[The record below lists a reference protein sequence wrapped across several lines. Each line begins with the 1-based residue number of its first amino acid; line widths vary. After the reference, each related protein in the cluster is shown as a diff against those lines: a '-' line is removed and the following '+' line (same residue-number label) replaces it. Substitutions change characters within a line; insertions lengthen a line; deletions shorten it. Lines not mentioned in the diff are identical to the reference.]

1 MSSYAAGTKLTE
13 LSLTDEPALDVTPPV
28 ATEAPAIAPVDRVPA
43 IAPVDR
49 APAISPVDP
58 GIHRSSH
65 STVVKA
71 ALLRLADEPAEA
83 VEIQSVE
90 AGDRLREGKAT
101 RDRDSKSNDEYVAEA
116 VREFEAGTLDQP
128 LWAKAVELAGN
139 DAEAAKPAYLRA
151 RATALRVAKRKKRAE
166 DQARRARELAEEE
179 KAWGG
184 APVRSVSHRRR
195 NMLIGGGVGV
205 VALVA
210 GFLLLFPASEPPKP
224 ADVAKPAAQAPAT
237 AKGKAAIPA
246 AQIPERLNVS
256 NEDFAKKVAELK
268 AAGNWNVLVLYGV
281 EWTRKLPDSA
291 DAWNE
296 LGMGYAKL
304 RQFGEAQ
311 EATAKAAQLAP
322 NNFEIWQRLGEID
335 MALQQ
340 PVAALAAYEKA
351 AALNGRDVTSLVQI
365 GSLNVQLGHL
375 PEAKVAFARALD
387 VSPMDVDALCGAASI
402 AQKEG
407 RTKDADV
414 IARQLKA
421 ADLSCREAVT
431 VAPVSVPATPAANK
445 KPPIRPTR

>member
-1 MSSYAAGTKLTE
+1 
-13 LSLTDEPALDVTPPV
+13 
-28 ATEAPAIAPVDRVPA
+28 
-43 IAPVDR
+43 
-49 APAISPVDP
+49 
-58 GIHRSSH
+58 
-65 STVVKA
+65 
-71 ALLRLADEPAEA
+71 
-83 VEIQSVE
+83 
-90 AGDRLREGKAT
+90 
-101 RDRDSKSNDEYVAEA
+101 
-116 VREFEAGTLDQP
+116 
-128 LWAKAVELAGN
+128 
-139 DAEAAKPAYLRA
+139 
-151 RATALRVAKRKKRAE
+151 
-166 DQARRARELAEEE
+166 
-179 KAWGG
+179 
-184 APVRSVSHRRR
+184 
-195 NMLIGGGVGV
+195 MLIGGGVGV

-224 ADVAKPAAQAPAT
+224 ADVAKPAAQALAA
-237 AKGKAAIPA
+237 AKGKAATPA
-246 AQIPERLNVS
+246 AQVPDRPNVS

-335 MALQQ
+335 MAMQQ

-387 VSPMDVDALCGAASI
+387 VSPTDVDALCGAASI

-407 RTKDADV
+407 RTQDADV

-421 ADLSCREAVT
+421 ADQSCREAAT

>member
-116 VREFEAGTLDQP
+116 AREFEAGTLDQP

-224 ADVAKPAAQAPAT
+224 ADVAKPAAQALAA
-237 AKGKAAIPA
+237 AKGKAATPA
-246 AQIPERLNVS
+246 AQVPDRPNVS

-421 ADLSCREAVT
+421 ADLRCREAVT